1 MISNWY
7 ERDGMFYTSD
17 AARGFFSEM
26 MKELKSIGWEFVG
39 DVTLNPVADGKLLLE
54 GRVQRI
60 IEDAKDSS

>member
-1 MISNWY
+1 
-7 ERDGMFYTSD
+7 
-17 AARGFFSEM
+17 

-60 IEDAKDSS
+60 IEDAKDDS